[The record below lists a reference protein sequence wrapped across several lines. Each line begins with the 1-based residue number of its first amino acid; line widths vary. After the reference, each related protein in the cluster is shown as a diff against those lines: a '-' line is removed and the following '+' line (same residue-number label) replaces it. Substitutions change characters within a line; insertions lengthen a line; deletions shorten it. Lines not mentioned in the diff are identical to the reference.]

1 MLTALLLA
9 GVAAYAPPRLPLA
22 RPALRV
28 VMCEPPKAQ
37 SETDVQAA
45 AAAAKALLE
54 EEKQRKLDILFN
66 APPPIEGA
74 TETSSTESMAYLLV
88 REELVGT
95 IDSSSLLNL
104 DEASDLWP
112 EHLSPAAETDRA
124 VDKDM
129 WWVDELSCVGCTWC
143 ADVARSTFRMQN
155 DDCAYGQARVIQ
167 QGGDNAETVEEAI
180 ACCPADCIHPC
191 TRDELELL
199 EEYRS
204 LGYTDD
210 LLARFQ
216 ASPTSRSQGDG
227 GGSMA
232 APHWR
237 DPITHQGWR
246 KGEKYIKSRRLRMED
261 PLLHHSGDRVGMSLI
276 GHHKVNDAPSPQNQ
290 DGTVLGVPTSEVSSD
305 EDGDAERTAAERIAA
320 GLDLAGAVELAD
332 QVAEEAAE
340 EEAAAPA
347 EAPTEFLK
355 AVGEEPASKQN
366 PWD

>member
-1 MLTALLLA
+1 
-9 GVAAYAPPRLPLA
+9 
-22 RPALRV
+22 
-28 VMCEPPKAQ
+28 MCEPPKAQ

-155 DDCAYGQARVIQ
+155 DDCAYGQVR
-167 QGGDNAETVEEAI
+167 
-180 ACCPADCIHPC
+180 
-191 TRDELELL
+191 
-199 EEYRS
+199 
-204 LGYTDD
+204 
-210 LLARFQ
+210 
-216 ASPTSRSQGDG
+216 
-227 GGSMA
+227 
-232 APHWR
+232 
-237 DPITHQGWR
+237 
-246 KGEKYIKSRRLRMED
+246 
-261 PLLHHSGDRVGMSLI
+261 
-276 GHHKVNDAPSPQNQ
+276 APSP
-290 DGTVLGVPTSEVSSD
+290 LSRCPPPTSHRVCTS
-305 EDGDAERTAAERIAA
+305 RLPPR
-320 GLDLAGAVELAD
+320 LRHPPLATGSRHS
-332 QVAEEAAE
+332 
-340 EEAAAPA
+340 
-347 EAPTEFLK
+347 T
-355 AVGEEPASKQN
+355 GRR
-366 PWD
+366 